1 LQTAIEFASI
11 EAAGTSGDERV
22 ARPKRLRLLPST
34 DAPALADVFPPL
46 GNEAGLSLLP
56 AAPPQSLALQIRRHQ
71 PDLVLLAVRNPAI
84 TPWRNDSALREA
96 FSLAPAILFVSAIN
110 KAAKRLAA
118 NLGIASFLP
127 QNLTRHQLIAAI
139 HAAAAGLA
147 VALPSPSDKI
157 AEPIGTNDKNLHD
170 LSLVEQLTPRETAV
184 LDRMAHGC
192 GNKEIAAQLGISEHT
207 VKYHVSSILAK
218 LGATSRTEAVTI
230 GIFSG
235 LVAI

>member
-1 LQTAIEFASI
+1 MQTAIEFGSI
-11 EAAGTSGDERV
+11 AAAGASGDETLG
-22 ARPKRLRLLPST
+22 RPKRLRLLPST
-34 DAPALADVFPPL
+34 DAPALADVFASL
-46 GNEAGLSLLP
+46 GNDATLMLLP
-56 AAPPQSLALQIRRHQ
+56 AAPPQSLSLQIRRHR
-71 PDLVLLAVRNPAI
+71 PDLVLLAVRNSAI

-96 FSLAPAILFVSAIN
+96 LSIAPAILFVPAIN

-118 NLGIASFLP
+118 NLGIESFLP
-127 QNLTRHQLIAAI
+127 QNLTHHQLLAAI

-147 VALPSPSDKI
+147 VALPSPSDKL
-157 AEPIGTNDKNLHD
+157 AEPISTSDKNLHD

-207 VKYHVSSILAK
+207 VKFHVSSILAK

>member
-1 LQTAIEFASI
+1 MQTAIEFASI
-11 EAAGTSGDERV
+11 EAAGASGDEAV

-34 DAPALADVFPPL
+34 DAPALADFFVSL
-46 GNEAGLSLLP
+46 GNQPALMLLP
-56 AAPPQSLALQIRRHQ
+56 AAAPQSLALQIRRHQ
-71 PDLVLLAVRNPAI
+71 PGLVALAVHNPAM

-96 FSLAPAILFVSAIN
+96 FSIAPAILFVPAIN

-118 NLGIASFLP
+118 SLGIASLLP
-127 QNLTRHQLIAAI
+127 QNVTHHQLLVAI

-147 VALPSPSDKI
+147 VALPSPSDKL
-157 AEPIGTNDKNLHD
+157 AEPISTNDKNLHD

-207 VKYHVSSILAK
+207 VKFHVSSILAK